1 MVGLKSTMPT
11 LNRSGNNFKPYY
23 INEFEIISPMTTD
36 KSGFSKWGKCDKNG
50 IKYFIKEFLSPVY
63 PNTDAGL
70 SAEIIESKINQCNE
84 WFEKQNKLYHAV
96 AVSQTGNIVYPLN
109 FFKNAN
115 HFYIVTELIDN
126 KNDKMTFEML
136 CRNAEYEQRIILI
149 KTLAYAFSK
158 LHENKVVHSDIKPE
172 NLLLKKTIDGFYT
185 IKVIDFDS
193 GYLETNPPEGEDVQG
208 NLVYDSPE
216 ILLSFNECYD
226 KKLNCK
232 TDVFSL
238 GLIFHQILC
247 GEFPCFSNEYDY
259 INEAVLDGSDIKL
272 NNSLTP
278 DYKILIEKMLAKD
291 ADKRPSM
298 KQVFNEVMNTGKAS
312 EKTSANRYFKS
323 ATSF

>member
-11 LNRSGNNFKPYY
+11 LSGSGNNFKPYY
-23 INEFEIISPMTTD
+23 INEFEVIAPLTTD
-36 KSGFSKWGKCDKNG
+36 KSGFSKWGKCDRNG
-50 IKYFIKEFLSPVY
+50 IRYFIKEFLSPVY
-63 PNTDAGL
+63 PDNNVGL
-70 SAEIIESKINQCNE
+70 SEEIMKSKINQCNE

-96 AVSQTGNIVYPLN
+96 SDSQTGNIISPVK

-115 HFYIVTELIDN
+115 HFYLVTELVDN

-149 KTLAYAFSK
+149 KTLAYAFSR

-193 GYLETNPPEGEDVQG
+193 GYLEMNPPEGEDVQG

-247 GEFPCFSNEYDY
+247 GEFPYFSDEYDY
-259 INEAVLDGSDIKL
+259 INEAVLDDSEIKL
-272 NNSLTP
+272 SNSLTD
-278 DYKILIEKMLAKD
+278 DYRMLIEKMLARD
-291 ADKRPSM
+291 VDKRPSM
-298 KQVFNEVMNTGKAS
+298 KQVFDEIMNTGKTVLKPS
-312 EKTSANRYFKS
+312 SNKYFKS